1 MRANSNLSTQK
12 VTLATLAR
20 LAVTQCTPVFQQVNS
35 EIGVGLYH
43 DRVYVDVRNT
53 YKFWN
58 PSGTFSPQVRSAA
71 EFKIY
76 MQRLFEAAV
85 GEGVCVCL
93 FWPGFDWLVFF
104 SFLLLLLVCFRG
116 FLVVVFCVVCLL
128 VFVVVVVVVLLAC

>member
-58 PSGTFSPQVRSAA
+58 PSGAFSPQVRSAA
-71 EFKIY
+71 EFKVY

-93 FWPGFDWLVFF
+93 FWRGFNWLIFF
-104 SFLLLLLVCFRG
+104 CFLLLLF
-116 FLVVVFCVVCLL
+116 VCLL
-128 VFVVVVVVVLLAC
+128 LLLFSLLVDLLFVGFYFP